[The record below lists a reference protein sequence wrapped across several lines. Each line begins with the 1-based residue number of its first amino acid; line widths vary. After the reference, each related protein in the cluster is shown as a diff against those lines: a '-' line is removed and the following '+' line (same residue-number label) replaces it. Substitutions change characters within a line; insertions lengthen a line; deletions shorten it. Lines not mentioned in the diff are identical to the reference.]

1 MNRLNHPA
9 SPHLLQHR
17 NPVDWCNGATSPSRT
32 RAPAITPCGSPSAM
46 PPAIRAMPWRMRAV
60 ENRAVAV
67 VMNELFVNIKVD
79 RKERRDI
86 DSVCMSTRH
95 DFDLAKRQSTHID
108 R

>member
-1 MNRLNHPA
+1 
-9 SPHLLQHR
+9 
-17 NPVDWCNGATSPSRT
+17 
-32 RAPAITPCGSPSAM
+32 
-46 PPAIRAMPWRMRAV
+46 MRAV

-86 DSVCMSTRH
+86 YNVCMGTRH
-95 DFDLAKRQSTHID
+95 DFDLAKRQSTQMD